1 MNYKKAR
8 YKLNKYACKFFSS
21 TYLPP
26 PLSNWDTLLINIIW
40 LGCWPVLRLKRVDLY
55 RSWFGGFHTSRRLV
69 KTDGILKEAYKYS
82 FISVILQMRVYALY
96 ERSRKILVLLVLLF
110 SITITAEVLLFT
122 GHLCTCQLWNKQD
135 NLIWYPPFFFF
146 IFSEMWCQINS

>member
-1 MNYKKAR
+1 M
-8 YKLNKYACKFFSS
+8 
-21 TYLPP
+21 
-26 PLSNWDTLLINIIW
+26 
-40 LGCWPVLRLKRVDLY
+40 DLY

-69 KTDGILKEAYKYS
+69 KTDEILKEAYKYS

-122 GHLCTCQLWNKQD
+122 GHLCECQLWNKQD
-135 NLIWYPPFFFF
+135 NLI
-146 IFSEMWCQINS
+146 